1 MCRGGCRDVF
11 VSFPSINDPPQRTMT
26 VIAPAYNEEQR
37 IRPMLDDTLR
47 FLEEWSRDD
56 S

>member
-1 MCRGGCRDVF
+1 VF
-11 VSFPSINDPPQRTMT
+11 VSFPSINDAPQRTLT

-37 IRPMLDDTLR
+37 IRPMLDDTLQ
-47 FLEEWSRDD
+47 FLDGWSNAD